1 MASVYAPVERQERS
15 PFFQQSLLPAM
26 PIGTPLLLGGDW
38 NCVAEDLDLVGNQP
52 GTRQHGFQSGLLV
65 FQQALSFQD
74 AFRCLHPQVRDF
86 THTATNI
93 ASQPELTH
101 GLLATACF
109 QMSVTDLFL
118 SDHYGKAVTVSPA
131 HAPPRGPRLW
141 SMPPAII
148 SHPAFKTLMTAQIQT
163 FQANPVTT
171 TLGRAARWNK
181 LKVDIQDVARNYCST
196 FHAQR
201 TGHLRVLR
209 VRASQA
215 RAAYVAA
222 PGSHHALDAL
232 RHTAADLLQHR
243 RQQAATDALRAGVL
257 LHEYGDMS
265 ACYFHHLHRQRQQAT
280 VISHL
285 QQLKGLPVAD
295 LCTVHGRQ
303 KASLSTSSQQTAP
316 QASSGSCLLSC
327 QHSNRCC
334 LHWTGIRGPTSTR
347 RCRAGHH
354 A

>member
-1 MASVYAPVERQERS
+1 MNGSHVTMASVYAPVERQERA

-109 QMSVTDLFL
+109 QLSVTDLFL
-118 SDHYGKAVTVSPA
+118 SDHYGVAITVSPA

-181 LKVDIQDVARNYCST
+181 LKVDIQDVARNYCPT
-196 FHAQR
+196 FTC
-201 TGHLRVLR
+201 TG
-209 VRASQA
+209 
-215 RAAYVAA
+215 
-222 PGSHHALDAL
+222 
-232 RHTAADLLQHR
+232 
-243 RQQAATDALRAGVL
+243 
-257 LHEYGDMS
+257 
-265 ACYFHHLHRQRQQAT
+265 
-280 VISHL
+280 
-285 QQLKGLPVAD
+285 
-295 LCTVHGRQ
+295 
-303 KASLSTSSQQTAP
+303 
-316 QASSGSCLLSC
+316 SGSKLQSLVTCS
-327 QHSNRCC
+327 S
-334 LHWTGIRGPTSTR
+334 
-347 RCRAGHH
+347 
-354 A
+354 